1 MDAVGMALAI
11 RLLLT
16 RTSIT
21 TALALR
27 HAVPESFFIRIG
39 IRPPMALHGAGCSPP
54 SDNAARWNP
63 VGTAEFHT

>member
-1 MDAVGMALAI
+1 MALAI

-27 HAVPESFFIRIG
+27 HAVPESFFVCIG
-39 IRPPMALHGAGCSPP
+39 IHPPIAFMAPGCSLPC
-54 SDNAARWNP
+54 DNAARCNP